1 MVCQTRRCWAIRD
14 RQSNP
19 HSSTRL
25 QISAFSMVVTSSV
38 PNHRYAYALNN
49 PASFIDP
56 LGLYCPIHVQGCKQ
70 GVGGSEDGSLSGLT
84 YSGTYS
90 YAYPG
95 SITAGMQDGVWT
107 FNVPMTGVNWSIGLG
122 AWLGSGGEVASTP
135 STGRAGAPNNG
146 FTKYHCDLTGN
157 CYKGPAI
164 NAKQIQCAQQAL
176 AKNGVALALDV
187 AGVGAGFLPG
197 GDLVVEGAQIG
208 VGAAS
213 TVNSAI
219 GGDLGGSLTSIFGIQ
234 LSALAPAAKWAGVGA
249 RAVPALGAIFS
260 AAGAL
265 NDAYQTYQ
273 SYQSCL
279 AGHS

>member
-1 MVCQTRRCWAIRD
+1 MELL
-14 RQSNP
+14 SNTSIP
-19 HSSTRL
+19 DGLLASMTLLSEKPRL
-25 QISAFSMVVTSSV
+25 GVPSRKSAL
-38 PNHRYAYALNN
+38 HQR
-49 PASFIDP
+49 IDQRNCTAV
-56 LGLYCPIHVQGCKQ
+56 LGLRFPC
-70 GVGGSEDGSLSGLT
+70 SEIV
-84 YSGTYS
+84 SGT
-90 YAYPG
+90 
-95 SITAGMQDGVWT
+95 V
-107 FNVPMTGVNWSIGLG
+107 V
-122 AWLGSGGEVASTP
+122 
-135 STGRAGAPNNG
+135 APNNG

-249 RAVPALGAIFS
+249 RAVPVLGSVVS
-260 AAGAL
+260 AFGAA
-265 NDAYQTYQ
+265 NDAWQTYQ